1 MKGIVLA
8 GGSGSRLSPLTDI
21 ISKHLLPVYN
31 KPMIFYPLSIL
42 IDSGIKEIL
51 IISTEEH
58 IGLYK
63 SVLDRQDFGGVD
75 LSYCVQKAPNGLPEA
90 FIIGEE
96 FIGDDNVTLILGDNL
111 FVGTGVSERISDI
124 GEVDGGVIFGK
135 RVPDP
140 ERFGVAVTDEYGNV
154 MALEE
159 KPENPQSDLAVVGL
173 YVYDS
178 SVVERSKN
186 LSPSKRGELE
196 ITDLNLSFLN
206 DQKLKLI
213 QLDNSVTWLDTGT
226 FDSLL
231 EAGQIMK
238 NYNILYNEIF
248 NEKCNLF
255 LEHYPI
261 FWIILLT

>member
-31 KPMIFYPLSIL
+31 KPMIFYPISIL

-58 IGLYK
+58 IELYK
-63 SVLDRQDFGGVD
+63 GLLNRQDFGDVE
-75 LSYCVQKAPNGLPEA
+75 LSYCIQKNPNGLPEA
-90 FIIGEE
+90 FILGEE
-96 FIGDDNVTLILGDNL
+96 FIGDDDVTLILGDNL
-111 FVGTGVSERISDI
+111 FIGNGVAEKISEID
-124 GEVDGGVIFGK
+124 ELDGGVIFGK

-140 ERFGVAVTDEYGNV
+140 ERFGVAVTDESGSV
-154 MALEE
+154 MTLEE

-206 DQKLKLI
+206 DQKLKLV

-231 EAGQIMK
+231 EAGQIVK
-238 NYNILYNEIF
+238 NHCERNEF
-248 NEKCNLF
+248 QN
-255 LEHYPI
+255 
-261 FWIILLT
+261 